1 VVNGRG
7 NIYLNGI
14 GLGFLAG
21 EPPTPGIIALVTP
34 DGAAR
39 KVAGD
44 LEFPNGMVITPDDST
59 LIISESF
66 AGRLT
71 AFDIAADGSLS
82 NRRAWAEGL
91 GPDGIC
97 MDADGA
103 VWVETA
109 DTREHTGRDDAPE
122 AVVRIR
128 EGGEVLGRIEHDRVI
143 FAAMLRGPD
152 CTTLFLLGAQWRGIE
167 HVDDTVAAR
176 TGQILITKAPAPV
189 PGAVTG
195 PGPIPAPGSYQCPLR
210 ERRIPGA
217 TLTSRTPARRVRLNC
232 TSRLSSCARAYC

>member
-1 VVNGRG
+1 MLECRRLEIDSGPEDEEHSPTADNAS
-7 NIYLNGI
+7 
-14 GLGFLAG
+14 LA
-21 EPPTPGIIALVTP
+21 
-34 DGAAR
+34 
-39 KVAGD
+39 
-44 LEFPNGMVITPDDST
+44 
-59 LIISESF
+59 
-66 AGRLT
+66 
-71 AFDIAADGSLS
+71 
-82 NRRAWAEGL
+82 
-91 GPDGIC
+91 C

-109 DTREHTGRDDAPE
+109 DTLEHTGRDDAPE

-152 CTTLFLLGAQWRGIE
+152 RTTLFLLGAQWRGIE

-176 TGQILITKAPAPV
+176 IGQILITKAPAPV

-210 ERRIPGA
+210 ERRVPGA